1 MRVALA
7 GLGGAAFRG
16 HLPALIGLQSDRR
29 ISLVGAADPDGERR
43 VAAARVLRG
52 LPLFASAE
60 EMLASLASD
69 VLVIATAPAAH
80 ARLVTLGV
88 RHRQHIVCEKP
99 LALTREQHR
108 LVADSF
114 AGEARLGLVPVHQYR
129 YSPTWRL
136 LGRCGRMA
144 DRLGLP
150 FFLEA
155 EVQRNG
161 SDRRA
166 ATPWR
171 ADAASGGMLA
181 DHGVHFLAL
190 GWTISQHIEPIVS
203 ARRQHSDRGA
213 HSAAHLRLG
222 SGRMRVR
229 LCSASPTRSTR
240 VDFRLAGAAISWH
253 DSSATAQV
261 KGRRLG
267 GWRTAAISDRSHVD
281 ALYLSLYREI
291 AGNLR
296 DPRWRASR
304 IAEALTVNGA
314 LVSLLEQDG
323 SPRP

>member
-1 MRVALA
+1 
-7 GLGGAAFRG
+7 
-16 HLPALIGLQSDRR
+16 LQEDRR

-43 VAAARVLRG
+43 AAAARAFRG
-52 LPLFASAE
+52 LPLFASTE

-69 VLVIATAPAAH
+69 VLVIAAAPAAH

-99 LALTREQHR
+99 LTLTREQHR
-108 LVADSF
+108 LVVDSF
-114 AGEARLGLVPVHQYR
+114 AGEDRLGLVPVHQYR
-129 YSPTWRL
+129 YSPTWQL
-136 LGRCGRMA
+136 LGQCGRMA
-144 DRLGLP
+144 NRLGLP

-155 EVQRNG
+155 DVHRNG
-161 SDRRA
+161 GDRRA

-190 GWTISQHIEPIVS
+190 GWTISRQIEPIVS
-203 ARRQHSDRGA
+203 ARRQSGGRGERT
-213 HSAAHLRLG
+213 AAHLRLG

-229 LCSASPTRSTR
+229 LCSASPSRSTR
-240 VDFRLAGAAISWH
+240 VDLRLAGAAISWH
-253 DSSATAQV
+253 DSSATA
-261 KGRRLG
+261 RLG
-267 GWRTAAISDRSHVD
+267 GRTLGRWRTAAISDRSHVD

-291 AGNLR
+291 ASNLA

-314 LVSLLEQDG
+314 LVSLLEQEG
-323 SPRP
+323 PRGP